1 MSQRGQDKYSVRLQ
15 SRMKV
20 SLFIWSETQGAELYI
35 ETGCLEQLKVDVA
48 AWAGQVLG
56 TSTVED
62 EG

>member
-1 MSQRGQDKYSVRLQ
+1 MSQRGQVKYSARLQ

-20 SLFIWSETQGAELYI
+20 NFFFWLETQGAELYI
-35 ETGCLEQLKVDVA
+35 ESSCLEQLKVDVA

-56 TSTVED
+56 TSPVED

>member
-1 MSQRGQDKYSVRLQ
+1 MSLRGQDKYSARLQ

-20 SLFIWSETQGAELYI
+20 NFFYSGWRHRALSCTSR
-35 ETGCLEQLKVDVA
+35 VDVA

-56 TSTVED
+56 TSPVED

>member
-1 MSQRGQDKYSVRLQ
+1 MCWGRLHL
-15 SRMKV
+15 RMKV
-20 SLFIWSETQGAELYI
+20 NFFLLVGDTGTEMYI
-35 ETGCLEQLKVDVA
+35 ESGCLEQLKVDAA